1 MKFSNI
7 PCDLKV
13 FESEN
18 DSNLLK
24 VKLRIVNIGK
34 NLNKSKFSKES
45 IEDAESTIE
54 NVPILGY
61 LKYDE
66 DDEVIDFDGHNM
78 VTKIV
83 EDANGFKVSTK
94 YLERPIGVIPSD
106 SEITYEEYN
115 GETYLCATGWVWK
128 CYANEGYTLLMNSDE
143 KSVSMEISVSD
154 GEVDSSDGYYDIKKF
169 SFLGV
174 TVLGDDVSPGIQGA
188 NIAKYSDMVNYKK
201 AIEDIYKEIY
211 SIKREDENVE
221 NEPVVIQREP
231 IIEDTTIEPT
241 VEPVV
246 EMQTFGLSVE
256 NLRDQVYNQISTQT
270 ITKTDYWGDEYEAR
284 LYWYRDLLPNDNVA
298 VVEST
303 GEYAYFGIPYSVEG
317 DTITLD
323 FDNKKEYISEWRE
336 KTGNDVVQ
344 VTFDLE
350 RDELKDIVLAK
361 FDAKDEEIT
370 KINTELESLVSFKES
385 IDNANYKAQVDEIS
399 KKFNLDQEEIQEL
412 KEKALNKEID
422 LQQFEEKLG
431 YMFAIKTISNVKSEK
446 ENFASKEDDSSSIVK
461 IFSEETQPETD
472 PYGGL
477 GKKYLNK

>member
-13 FESEN
+13 FESDD

-24 VKLRIVNIGK
+24 VKLRIVNVGK
-34 NLNKSKFSKES
+34 NLNKSKFSQES
-45 IEDAESTIE
+45 IETAEPTIS

-83 EDANGFKVSTK
+83 EDANGFKISTK

-106 SEITYEEYN
+106 SEITYEEHN

-128 CYANEGYTLLMNSDE
+128 CYANEGYTLLMDSEE

-174 TVLGDDVSPGIQGA
+174 TVLGDNVSPGIQGA
-188 NIAKYSDMVNYKK
+188 NITKYSNMVNYKK

-211 SIKREDENVE
+211 SIKREGEGVD
-221 NEPVVIQREP
+221 NEPVVMQQEPVVEP
-231 IIEDTTIEPT
+231 IIEPVIEPQIT
-241 VEPVV
+241 EP
-246 EMQTFGLSVE
+246 QTFGLSVE
-256 NLRDQVYNQISTQT
+256 NLRDQAYNQISTQT
-270 ITKTDYWGDEYEAR
+270 VTKTDYWGDSYESR
-284 LYWYRDLLPNDNVA
+284 LYWYRDLLPNDNVV
-298 VVEST
+298 VVESSS
-303 GEYAYFGIPYSVEG
+303 EYAYFGIPYLVEG

-323 FDNKKEYISEWRE
+323 FENKKEYISEWRE
-336 KTGNDVVQ
+336 KTGNDVSQ
-344 VTFDLE
+344 VNFDLE

-361 FDAKDEEIT
+361 FNAKDEEIT
-370 KINTELESLVSFKES
+370 RINSELEGLTSFKKSIDDAQFASEVEEIVAEFTLDEEEIKTFKEDVLNRKITKDEFKKELYAIQGMKYVSQTKNKQFSKEQDDNIIVKINTQDEP
-385 IDNANYKAQVDEIS
+385 KA
-399 KKFNLDQEEIQEL
+399 K
-412 KEKALNKEID
+412 
-422 LQQFEEKLG
+422 
-431 YMFAIKTISNVKSEK
+431 
-446 ENFASKEDDSSSIVK
+446 
-461 IFSEETQPETD
+461 
-472 PYGGL
+472 PYGGIL
-477 GKKYLNK
+477 G